1 MDASA
6 ADSPGAETTF
16 RGADVRWGR
25 AICNPAPARKDSH
38 AVMLARRPCL
48 ALALVV
54 SVACGGGAATSGPD
68 PKAAEAE
75 AKAKAAEAED
85 RDEALERRRKER
97 EAKEAA
103 EAKAEA
109 DKKAKIDAIAKLPDK
124 LPKKLKTACE
134 QVVEANDAFMKK
146 HYADDPKTLE
156 RWNMAKGTQLG
167 MTRQQCIKEGSIEVA
182 ACQAHAL
189 ANAPAELKKD
199 FAQILLA
206 CKEKF
211 ASGPAEGKAP

>member
-1 MDASA
+1 MRPSLRTVPALFLA
-6 ADSPGAETTF
+6 AA
-16 RGADVRWGR
+16 
-25 AICNPAPARKDSH
+25 C
-38 AVMLARRPCL
+38 
-48 ALALVV
+48 
-54 SVACGGGAATSGPD
+54 ACGGPSSSGSAEA
-68 PKAAEAE
+68 KAEAE
-75 AKAKAAEAED
+75 AAKKAEEQKA
-85 RDEALERRRKER
+85 RDAALERRRKER

-109 DKKAKIDAIAKLPDK
+109 EKKARLDAITVLPK
-124 LPKKLKTACE
+124 KMPKKLKAACE
-134 QVVEANDAFMKK
+134 AVVEANDAFMKK

-167 MTRQQCIKEGSIEVA
+167 MTRQQCIKEGSLEVA

-199 FAQILLA
+199 FAQILLT

-211 ASGPAEGKAP
+211 GAKPDAEGKAS